1 MTLDQFERLLSHA
14 CFDTIVWTND
24 ECYKVTSYNPSARL
38 VELEVLGSW
47 GESVVINGSNY
58 QHFEVVPTG
67 QMKAVMHM
75 TLTQVK
81 NMTLGFN

>member
-1 MTLDQFERLLSHA
+1 MTLDQFERLLSGEG
-14 CFDTIVWTND
+14 FDTIIWTND
-24 ECYKVTSYNPSARL
+24 ECYKVVSYSIGARKVGL
-38 VELEVLGSW
+38 DTLDGLGASI
-47 GESVVINGSNY
+47 INESNY